1 MAITKTIEIARIEVV
16 GEHKA
21 IQVRTDTVIKEDG
34 KEISRS
40 PHRHV
45 LYPDKDI
52 SGQDAEV
59 QAVCNAVWTDDI
71 KAAWKTYKDSN
82 PGPGV

>member
-1 MAITKTIEIARIEVV
+1 MYR
-16 GEHKA
+16 HLN
-21 IQVRTDTVIKEDG
+21 
-34 KEISRS
+34 S

-82 PGPGV
+82 PGPGA